1 MKYIKLFENFLLEY
15 VDIKDIYNKYYGDID
30 STTFNKIIEADP
42 TTILTKNKIG
52 KYSKWLLNLY
62 KSNNLKLEDLYK
74 ATEYLTLF
82 NSFQHKLLVKDINKI
97 NTLPELYKL
106 IEVYDISK
114 EDVEFTNEDE
124 QKLVNEFKQVFKN
137 SKYRIIIPLT
147 LKASEYFGKGTEWC
161 TTKTDNFKTYTKNQ
175 NPNNLDR
182 NALYILYTE
191 NQKYRLQF
199 HFKSRQ
205 FMDIKDNQIKIED
218 FFENNK
224 DIFDF
229 FNKNIEN
236 INKYIKPKEDIRWRE
251 NTLEGAPQTV
261 EGDFICNNNELITLE
276 GAPQTIEGNF
286 NCHNNQLT
294 SLKGAPQIVEGN
306 FWCSYNQLITLEGAP
321 HTIEGDFD
329 CNNNLLSNL
338 KGAPRIVEGGFECNN
353 NPNLISLEG
362 APQKVEGFFDCSY
375 NDLPNLEG
383 APQIVEGNF
392 DCHHNQL
399 ITLEGA
405 PQTIEGD
412 FYCKKNPKLSKK
424 EILRYKAT
432 CAVKGKI
439 YSDFGQF

>member
-1 MKYIKLFENFLLEY
+1 MKYIKLFESFLLEY

-42 TTILTKNKIG
+42 TTILSKNKIG

-97 NTLPELYKL
+97 SSLPELYKL
-106 IEVYDISK
+106 VEIYDDKK
-114 EDVEFTNEDE
+114 EEVEFTNEEE
-124 QKLVNEFKQVFKN
+124 QKLIGEFKQVFKN

-161 TTKTDNFKTYTKNQ
+161 TVYPDNFKTYTKNQ
-175 NPNNLDR
+175 NLNNLDR

-191 NQKYRLQF
+191 NPKDRLQF

-205 FMDIKDNQIKIED
+205 FMDIKDEDINIED
-218 FFENNK
+218 FLENNK
-224 DIFDF
+224 DIFGF

-236 INKYIKPKEDIRWRE
+236 LNKYFKPKENIRWKK

-261 EGDFICNNNELITLE
+261 EGSFYCIQNKLTSLKGAPQTVEGGFYCFDNQLTSLEGAPQIVEGSFNCFDNQLTSLEGAPQTVEGNFNCSSNKLITLE
-276 GAPQTIEGNF
+276 GAPQT
-286 NCHNNQLT
+286 
-294 SLKGAPQIVEGN
+294 
-306 FWCSYNQLITLEGAP
+306 
-321 HTIEGDFD
+321 
-329 CNNNLLSNL
+329 
-338 KGAPRIVEGGFECNN
+338 
-353 NPNLISLEG
+353 
-362 APQKVEGFFDCSY
+362 VEGFFDCH
-375 NDLPNLEG
+375 NNLLPNLKGAPQTIEADFSCSNNQLITLEG

-392 DCHHNQL
+392 
-399 ITLEGA
+399 
-405 PQTIEGD
+405 
-412 FYCKKNPKLSKK
+412 YCSENPKLSKK

-432 CAVKGKI
+432 GAVKGKI
-439 YSDFGQF
+439 ESDFNI